1 MGGAWL
7 DDYVREWRGV
17 TLEIDG
23 SDLIS
28 AGVPEGP
35 AVGHGLDET
44 LRRKLDDE
52 ISGRDEE
59 LQAAMDAVEER
70 GTGNG
75 APEDDDGV
83 A

>member
-1 MGGAWL
+1 
-7 DDYVREWRGV
+7 V

-35 AVGHGLDET
+35 AVGRGLDEA
-44 LRRKLDDE
+44 LRRKLDRE

-59 LQAAMDAVEER
+59 LRVALEAAGER
-70 GTGNG
+70 GTRNED
-75 APEDDDGV
+75 PEDGDGV